1 MTPETLSAQLLKIL
15 TSVPKTAAELAA
27 TIGSQSDSLVSHTDV
42 QHAIEHQPWLWW
54 ECERVTG
61 EWRGFKYRKRAV
73 LNARG
78 KVVKEIGEFHDGGLS
93 HSGQRAILKKGEN
106 K

>member
-27 TIGSQSDSLVSHTDV
+27 TIGAQSDSLVSHTDV

-61 EWRGFKYRKRAV
+61 EWTGFRYRKRAV

-78 KVVKEIGEFHDGGLS
+78 KVVKEVGDYSDIGLS
-93 HSGQRAILKKGEN
+93 HGGKKAIFTKEMGK
-106 K
+106 